1 MACILPGL
9 RVSESLRRM
18 EPPAAH
24 SGCVARTKEL
34 LLVEATE
41 NLGLFVT
48 ATESTSPE
56 SSRGLESGG
65 DENGTRVSG

>member
-1 MACILPGL
+1 
-9 RVSESLRRM
+9 M

-24 SGCVARTKEL
+24 SGRVARTKEL

-41 NLGLFVT
+41 NLGLFVS